1 MEQVNVNRARR
12 DATSLDSLNRTLE
25 TLEAQLRDSTQPDIK
40 EDGLDIADRFAALA
54 SRAGQSALPAMQPA
68 TPSTG
73 QPAGEKHDL
82 SAIAA
87 QLKQLREEMRESVD
101 SAAPRRDQPHAE
113 ALNRLR
119 DSAAHESGTAYGRST
134 YQDADAA
141 LNSLERRLNQID
153 RAADMQHARPLQ
165 NVEEKLNLLTGA
177 VEQMSRRHGSGIPT
191 QFMQQVDERL
201 DEISRAIVAT
211 ARPASLHYAEADA
224 FERVEA
230 RISSLA
236 SKIES
241 ASFDR
246 TSDAILKRM
255 GELAQRIEQLN
266 QQHGATTH
274 NLDILAEQLSAM
286 ARHMQSAPASISISD
301 FRDLEGRVLQII
313 AKLDA
318 MPTPAAIDP
327 VFIENIDRRF
337 EEITRRLDDHH
348 TMTEHNDIRLTDN
361 LEARFDEMARY
372 MAENLPQA
380 DTRDA
385 IRGLELQIAGLA
397 ERLAQSND
405 RDAEMARISPRLE
418 AIEAAIAEN
427 RDLVVEAARN
437 AATEAIR
444 NTANFGSDH
453 DSSIAREL
461 ADDLKTLEKLAR
473 RSDERNGRTF
483 EAIHDTLLKIV
494 DRLAS
499 LESGAVPIYKTYAA
513 IEEQPASALPGE
525 MVAATAVSVPQA
537 DLLREST
544 IEHAPAFDVPSM
556 PEKGQVVPDAEVAEF
571 VADEPR
577 ERKSIFGSIARSFK
591 GRGKREAAAQEPLL
605 VGTDETGK
613 AEAQVEVDQDILN
626 RPLEPGSG
634 MPDLNSIL
642 KRVRDERRTMAVASD
657 PAAGKSDF
665 ITAARRAAQAAAF
678 EADNQK
684 HGPASGDTTDGA
696 ADRSGIL
703 SRQRKPILLAIGA
716 IMIAIAGLQLKNAFV
731 DHRDVD
737 LASKAPEPAAP
748 EEPAIV
754 QEQKLPEEAARPA
767 PVAPAAAITT
777 RALEVPPASSAPV
790 VAAPA
795 PSVPDPV
802 GGVINAERMTD
813 AAPATVPADG
823 ASTTILPFIPVEA
836 GPEALRDAAA
846 KSDSR
851 ALFEIGS
858 RYMDGRGVPSDY
870 AKAADW
876 YSRAAD
882 RGFAPAEYRLGN
894 FYEKGLGVERDL
906 SKAKSYYL
914 LAAEKGNASAM
925 HNLAVLFASG
935 LEAGPDNAAAALW
948 FAKAAELG
956 VKDSQFNLAIL
967 SAKGMGVPQNLEES
981 YKWFALAAKTGDKDA
996 AQKRDDVA
1004 KVMAPDQL
1012 ERARAT
1018 TELWKPKPMDPEA
1031 NATNVPSEWQDAPA
1045 AAVPATTGALDM
1057 EKAVRNVQLILNRN
1071 GYDAG
1076 GSDGKIGAK
1085 TRDAIMAFQKDNGLK
1100 PTGNIDKEFVRNLL
1114 QKNKQI

>member
-25 TLEAQLRDSTQPDIK
+25 TLEAQLRDSTQPDSQ
-40 EDGLDIADRFAALA
+40 EEGLDIADRFAALA
-54 SRAGQSALPAMQPA
+54 SRAGQSVLPAMQPV
-68 TPSTG
+68 TPHAS
-73 QPAGEKHDL
+73 QPTTEKHDL

-87 QLKQLREEMRESVD
+87 QLKQLREEMREGIDPAIS
-101 SAAPRRDQPHAE
+101 RRDQPHAE
-113 ALNRLR
+113 AMNRLR
-119 DSAAHESGTAYGRST
+119 ESAAHERSAAYGRGAT
-134 YQDADAA
+134 QEAEAA
-141 LNSLERRLNQID
+141 IGSLERRLNQLHRSVD
-153 RAADMQHARPLQ
+153 AASHALPLQ
-165 NVEEKLNLLTGA
+165 NVEDKLNLLTGA

-191 QFMQQVDERL
+191 QFMQQMDERL

-211 ARPASLHYAEADA
+211 ARPASIHYAEADA

-241 ASFDR
+241 ASYDA

-255 GELAQRIEQLN
+255 GELALRIDQLN
-266 QQHGATTH
+266 DQHGATTH

-286 ARHMQSAPASISISD
+286 ARHLQNSPASISISD
-301 FRDLEGRVLQII
+301 FRDLEARVLQII
-313 AKLDA
+313 AKLDSL
-318 MPTPAAIDP
+318 PQQPAIDP
-327 VFIENIDRRF
+327 AFIETIDRRF

-348 TMTEHNDIRLTDN
+348 TMAERNDIRLTDN
-361 LEARFDEMARY
+361 LEARFDDMARY
-372 MAENLPQA
+372 MADNLPQSD
-380 DTRDA
+380 DTKDA

-405 RDAEMARISPRLE
+405 RDAEIARISPRLE
-418 AIEAAIAEN
+418 AIEEAIAGN

-437 AATEAIR
+437 AAAEAIR
-444 NTANFGSDH
+444 NTANFGSDQ

-499 LESGAVPIYKTYAA
+499 LESGAVPIYKNFAQV
-513 IEEQPASALPGE
+513 EETPASADIP
-525 MVAATAVSVPQA
+525 AKAVELSYG
-537 DLLREST
+537 SS
-544 IEHAPAFDVPSM
+544 IEVAPALDAPVMAGAEPTVIDAVTAGVPT
-556 PEKGQVVPDAEVAEF
+556 Q
-571 VADEPR
+571 EPR
-577 ERKSIFGSIARSFK
+577 EHKSILSQIARSFTS
-591 GRGKREAAAQEPLL
+591 RSKRESASQPPALESAEEA
-605 VGTDETGK
+605 ETS
-613 AEAQVEVDQDILN
+613 ETQVEVDQDILN

-642 KRVRDERRTMAVASD
+642 KRVRDERRDMSNAND
-657 PAAGKSDF
+657 PAAGKADF
-665 ITAARRAAQAAAF
+665 ITAARRAAQAAAQ
-678 EADNQK
+678 EAESQKRSPVIGDGSSDNVRK
-684 HGPASGDTTDGA
+684 SGVLG
-696 ADRSGIL
+696 
-703 SRQRKPILLAIGA
+703 RQRKPILLAIGA

-731 DHRDVD
+731 DHRELD
-737 LASKAPEPAAP
+737 LSAKAPEPTTPGEPAIAQDQKLPDEAGSPTASAPEAAAMNAPEPAASAP
-748 EEPAIV
+748 IEPA
-754 QEQKLPEEAARPA
+754 
-767 PVAPAAAITT
+767 T
-777 RALEVPPASSAPV
+777 
-790 VAAPA
+790 PA
-795 PSVPDPV
+795 PSTSDPV
-802 GGVINAERMTD
+802 AGMINAERMTD
-813 AAPATVPADG
+813 PAPATMPAD
-823 ASTTILPFIPVEA
+823 APSSAVLPFIPAEA
-836 GPEALRDAAA
+836 GPQPLRDAAA
-846 KSDSR
+846 KGDAR

-858 RYMDGRGVPSDY
+858 RYMDGRGVASDY

-876 YSRAAD
+876 YGRAAD

-894 FYEKGLGVERDL
+894 FYEKGVGVDRDL
-906 SKAKSYYL
+906 TKAESYYQ
-914 LAAEKGNASAM
+914 LAAEKGNVSAM
-925 HNLAVLFASG
+925 HNLAVLLASG
-935 LEAGPDNAAAALW
+935 ANGTPDNEGAARW
-948 FAKAAELG
+948 FATAAELG

-967 SAKGMGVPQNLEES
+967 SAKGMGMPQNLEES
-981 YKWFALAAKTGDKDA
+981 YKWFALAANAGDKDA

-1004 KVMAPDQL
+1004 KVMTPDQL
-1012 ERARAT
+1012 QRAQAT
-1018 TELWKPKPMDPEA
+1018 TALWKPKPMDPEA
-1031 NATNVPSEWQDAPA
+1031 NATNVPPEWQDTPA
-1045 AAVPATTGALDM
+1045 ASAPTTTGALDM